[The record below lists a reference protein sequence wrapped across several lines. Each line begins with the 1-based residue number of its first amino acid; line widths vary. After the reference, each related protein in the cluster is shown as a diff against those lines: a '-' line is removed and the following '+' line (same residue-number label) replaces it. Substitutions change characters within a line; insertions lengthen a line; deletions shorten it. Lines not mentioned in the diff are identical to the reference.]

1 MNISTLAAFGVAGTI
16 ALLSVSQPI
25 AEGATAASSVVPAK
39 AKAKVRVR
47 PVQVEAAPPVT
58 RSSTGTASV
67 IGPSVMG
74 PSTAASAPGSGFG
87 IIAAPYGAAASS
99 PPPRDAGAPP
109 DPKSS
114 DPKR

>member
-25 AEGATAASSVVPAK
+25 AEGATAASSAAPAK

-47 PVQVEAAPPVT
+47 PLQVEAAPVT
-58 RSSTGTASV
+58 QGTTSSRAASV

-74 PSTAASAPGSGFG
+74 PSTAASAAGPGYG

-109 DPKSS
+109 DPK
-114 DPKR
+114 R